1 MREKRAQVS
10 LLTTIFIISIVLAVG
25 FFLWN
30 FTASLSQVLRIQGT
44 EELNDKL
51 KLLRARI
58 STDYVFYPAGE
69 ARLRNIGNEPIVVYR
84 LIVYNNGS
92 LVWDSGISEI
102 ARMGIGRTFQIT
114 RPFKNLTVLQNVMAA
129 CGRDAYFGLSFFRK
143 YRTPKVV
150 EEAMSIIEDVG
161 LADYADQPAKVL
173 PIGHMRRLEIARALA
188 LRPRLLLLDEPTA
201 GMSAKEIEEISELV
215 RRLRD
220 EKGITIMLVEH
231 NMRVAMG
238 LSDRMYVL
246 NYGKVIAEGTPE
258 EVRENPLVIEAYL
271 GRGYAAGS

>member
-1 MREKRAQVS
+1 LAADEVILRTEDLCKYFGGIKALDHVNIHVRKGEILGIIGPNGAGKTTLFNVVS
-10 LLTTIFIISIVLAVG
+10 GFYKPTKGAVFFMGRRISGLHPAKI
-25 FFLWN
+25 
-30 FTASLSQVLRIQGT
+30 
-44 EELNDKL
+44 
-51 KLLRARI
+51 ARI
-58 STDYVFYPAGE
+58 
-69 ARLRNIGNEPIVVYR
+69 
-84 LIVYNNGS
+84 
-92 LVWDSGISEI
+92 
-102 ARMGIGRTFQIT
+102 GIGRTFQIT

-129 CGRDAYFGLSFFRK
+129 CGRDAYFGLSFFKK
-143 YRTPKVV
+143 YRTPEVV

-188 LRPRLLLLDEPTA
+188 LRPKLLLLDEPTA